1 MAIAID
7 AMGGDFSPK
16 NPILGA
22 VKAVNEYGLDVVLVG
37 DEHCV
42 KTILDGHRVDNRK
55 IEIVHASQTVAMDE
69 TIASALRTKKDSSL
83 RVCFDLHKKGEV
95 DGVVSAGHSGAMMAI
110 GRYVLKMIPGIH
122 RPCIS
127 AILPSLNEKVLL
139 VDAGANTECG
149 PNHLFQFAVL
159 GFVYMKHFHG
169 LESPRIGLLNIGSE
183 EGKGDERTR
192 KTYDL
197 LKQTSLNFIG
207 NIEGKEFFN
216 GHVDVVVT
224 DGFAGNILLKS
235 VQAAASFVTQVFEQE
250 IEQSLLMKLGAFLM
264 TPVFRRWKSSIDY
277 AKYGGAP
284 LLGLRG
290 NGVVCHG
297 RSNPDAL
304 LNGIKFAQWAADNQ
318 LVQLMEEKTLAF
330 QGILTQ
336 ND

>member
-1 MAIAID
+1 MTIAID
-7 AMGGDFSPK
+7 AMGGDFAPR

-22 VKAVNEYGLDVVLVG
+22 VKAVNENGLNVVLVG
-37 DEHCV
+37 DEPGI
-42 KTILDGHRVDNRK
+42 KKILNECRVDNSK
-55 IEIVHASQTVAMDE
+55 IEIVHASQAVGMDE
-69 TIASALRTKKDSSL
+69 PIASALRSKKDSSL
-83 RVCFDLHKKGEV
+83 RICFDLHKKGDV
-95 DGVVSAGHSGAMMAI
+95 NGVVSAGNSGAMMAI

-139 VDAGANTECG
+139 VDAGANTECT
-149 PNHLFQFAVL
+149 PKHLFQFAVL

-169 LESPRIGLLNIGSE
+169 LDNPRIGLLNVGSE
-183 EGKGDERTR
+183 EGKGNERTK
-192 KTYDL
+192 KTFDL

-216 GHVDVVVT
+216 GHVDIVVT

-250 IEQSLLMKLGAFLM
+250 IKQSLLMKLGAVLM
-264 TPVFRRWKSSIDY
+264 TPVFKRWKQSIDY

-284 LLGLRG
+284 LLGLKG

-297 RSNPDAL
+297 RSNPEAL
-304 LNGIKFAQWAADNQ
+304 LFGINFAKWAADNH
-318 LVQLMEEKTLAF
+318 LVARMEEKTVEF
-330 QGILTQ
+330 KDILNQ
-336 ND
+336 KG